1 MSKIEASCHCGGV
14 SLSVTPR
21 PGADGT
27 ANIAFCHCASCRH
40 VTGELFVSYHPVRDV
55 AQSDLEGTSE
65 YLTADGW
72 TRYFCRVCGCHVL
85 RSLEIDGATE
95 WEAATG
101 VLTGPS
107 DTNTGDEDQT
117 TIRYTSHV
125 AVSSTEDGGSS
136 VWLTELGNHPIQVQ
150 PSEQHYSE
158 GNYHRP
164 SVAPPDTLP
173 ASCDCATVSF
183 HITRPDAASSLPHSP
198 FPDLTHAYSAT
209 DPSIAANP
217 SDKKWWLR
225 PGGKY
230 LAGTC
235 ACRTCRLVSGFEIQA
250 WAFVPVSNIYFHIPS
265 SNDTASVQLDFE
277 SLPSGILKSYRSSPD
292 VAREFCGKCGATV
305 FWRGVWRSEL
315 VDVSVGLL
323 RGEGARVE
331 GWLEWWTER
340 VSFSEEAET
349 GRSGAE
355 SRRARK
361 VVDALEKGLEGR
373 KRA

>member
-1 MSKIEASCHCGGV
+1 MKKIETACHCSVV

-21 PGADGT
+21 AGPDETAD
-27 ANIAFCHCASCRH
+27 IVFCHCANCRH
-40 VTGELFVSYHPVRDV
+40 ATGELFVSYLPVLDT
-55 AQSDLEGTSE
+55 AHSDLDGTSE
-65 YLTADGW
+65 YFTANGW
-72 TRYFCRVCGCHVL
+72 TRYFCPICGCHVL
-85 RSLEIDGATE
+85 RSRGTGGAIE

-101 VLTGPS
+101 ALTGPS
-107 DTNTGDEDQT
+107 DTDADAEDWPR
-117 TIRYTSHV
+117 IRYKSHV

-136 VWLTELGNHPIQVQ
+136 VWLVEVGGHPLEVQ
-150 PSEQHYSE
+150 SE
-158 GNYHRP
+158 GHGSEGSHCPP
-164 SVAPPDTLP
+164 SLAPPNTLP
-173 ASCDCATVSF
+173 ASCDCGSVSF
-183 HITRPDAASSLPHSP
+183 HITRPDPSSSLPHSP
-198 FPDLTHAYSAT
+198 FPDLTHDYSTT

-217 SDKKWWLR
+217 TDEKWWIR

-235 ACRTCRLVSGFEIQA
+235 VCRTCRLVSGFEIQA
-250 WAFVPVSNIYFHIPS
+250 WAFVPVSNIYFHVPS
-265 SNDTASVQLDFE
+265 GNETAAVPLDFK
-277 SLPSGILKSYRSSPD
+277 SLPRGMLKSYRSSPD

-349 GRSGAE
+349 GRSGAQA
-355 SRRARK
+355 RRARGL
-361 VVDALEKGLEGR
+361 VEALERGLKGWER
-373 KRA
+373 V